1 MSWII
6 FTNHLLPREDVK
18 SKVNIHYSTLIFPSI
33 YFRKCLFEAGRNRRS
48 PWRSSTRT
56 RRRSIQICFCYLFP
70 RYVKNL
76 GKFRVH
82 SFVICC
88 WIICASNN
96 QFSQKRAKIK
106 LRHSTVIVVTVKIW
120 WFYSI
125 AYWITTQVTNMSKKR
140 LSAKKQESTTCQ
152 SHQYFKNNLNVVSL
166 QKIMITRYFY

>member
-1 MSWII
+1 MNRHQKYISKLTDLYTFTDLQFSLKI
-6 FTNHLLPREDVK
+6 FTEHEK
-18 SKVNIHYSTLIFPSI
+18 SQVNIHYSNLIFSSI
-33 YFRKCLFEAGRNRRS
+33 FFRKCLFEAGRNRRS

-125 AYWITTQVTNMSKKR
+125 AYRITTQVTCRKKK
-140 LSAKKQESTTCQ
+140 LSI
-152 SHQYFKNNLNVVSL
+152 F
-166 QKIMITRYFY
+166 